1 MEYIS
6 IYAII
11 LINAVAITIKF
22 KNRIEINIP
31 ISVVLIV
38 LVIYILGLF
47 NQLTIGV
54 TLIIALTVV
63 SLIYCIYS
71 FIKKKDI
78 KIKEQI
84 LTPGLMVYILLGI
97 ISAIFNKDRVF
108 CQYDDF
114 THWGLI
120 VKNMFYYGN
129 YGTDGVIEYGEYPPF
144 VSIFQYIILVFK
156 RTFSE
161 DSIII
166 GLNFLYFSFIMPF
179 LKNIKWDK
187 SILKLIVLV
196 PSILLIPIIFYE
208 DFYTDLFVDG
218 FLGVLFAYII
228 YSWFREEKLTKMLS
242 VGAGIIAITLTKS
255 IGIALAIIA
264 IIIFAIDILLAKKE
278 FRKRNLIEI
287 LILVAILII
296 AIGSWKGKILIDN
309 SNIKWNTNEITIGNI
324 IKVLKEDGEAYQKR
338 TLQNFKE
345 TVFTEQGTLTSRGMN
360 TINLLMFLIASGTLT
375 YILIKDKQ
383 LQKRFIVIQIIAI
396 ISWIIFIFGML
407 IMYLFI
413 FTKEEALIL
422 ACYERYA
429 LILPLGIIIIDVV
442 FLEDKWKK
450 VKLSQI
456 VLCLSLILVF
466 MPLQTIY
473 EMYYNN
479 DEEKAKRIEQREPYK
494 EILKYSDKLNEEAEI
509 YYISNFVGEKE
520 IALVRYEMLPIK
532 IQNKSSKLTMTREE
546 FIEEIINNGY
556 THIYINENDRVLTN
570 QFIDLFEN
578 NEIKSKTMYKIQKE
592 EDKIVFLEF
601 SE

>member
-11 LINAVAITIKF
+11 LINAVAITIKL

-38 LVIYILGLF
+38 LVVYILGLF

-71 FIKKKDI
+71 FIKKKDTQ
-78 KIKEQI
+78 IKEQI
-84 LTPGLMVYILLGI
+84 LTPGLIVYILLGI
-97 ISAIFNKDRVF
+97 ISAIFNKGRVF

-228 YSWFREEKLTKMLS
+228 YSWYREEKLTKMLS

-345 TVFTEQGTLTSRGMN
+345 KILTEQGTLTSRGMN

-494 EILKYSDKLNEEAEI
+494 EILKYSDELNEEAEI

-520 IALVRYEMLPIK
+520 IALVRYEMLPMK
-532 IQNKSSKLTMTREE
+532 IQNKSSKLTMAREE